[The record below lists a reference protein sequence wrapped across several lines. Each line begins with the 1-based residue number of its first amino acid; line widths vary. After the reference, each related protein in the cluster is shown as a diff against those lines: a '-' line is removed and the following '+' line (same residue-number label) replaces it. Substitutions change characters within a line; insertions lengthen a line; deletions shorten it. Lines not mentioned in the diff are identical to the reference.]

1 MEPGAHIEL
10 TRAKGALN
18 KSSEKQSCTENNIT
32 LLQLVQAWFYSRMPS
47 VSAKALMWWNI
58 CLRIR
63 RSPLH
68 LFGDIII
75 FLFLA
80 WTKQP
85 KLRWPQVYTHMAIDK
100 NNTQF

>member
-18 KSSEKQSCTENNIT
+18 NSSEKQSYTENNIT
-32 LLQLVQAWFYSRMPS
+32 LQLVQVWFYDRMPS
-47 VSAKALMWWNI
+47 VSAEALMWWNI

-80 WTKQP
+80 WMNQP
-85 KLRWPQVYTHMAIDK
+85 RLRWPQVYTHMAIDK
-100 NNTQF
+100 NNIHF